1 MRLKKRGASFI
12 NKELN
17 VLKIIK
23 DLRDTK
29 ILLKSKMLD
38 KETKFEIAHS
48 RQNVINIDIDTAEEK
63 EINHKLDKEDNIHLK
78 KIETKE
84 AVTENLKAKF

>member
-1 MRLKKRGASFI
+1 MRLKQRGSQKI

-23 DLRDTK
+23 SLRDMK
-29 ILLKSKMLD
+29 ILMKSKMLD

-48 RQNVINIDIDTAEEK
+48 RKNIIDIDEPTSSSDFDEDEK
-63 EINHKLDKEDNIHLK
+63 EIKKIMKKERADEDSVFLK
-78 KIETKE
+78 K
-84 AVTENLKAKF
+84 NNQ